1 MYVSARVIRWYFVLG
16 GMMGYRTARGT
27 YQESNHLVDSNYDE
41 RLSNGEV
48 TLTIKYDALEMTVQ
62 VEQAFND
69 NYTTM
74 VMTNTQWTEFRQ
86 RCMNSGYTVVEE

>member
-1 MYVSARVIRWYFVLG
+1 
-16 GMMGYRTARGT
+16 MGYRTARGT
-27 YQESNHLVDSNYDE
+27 YQERNDLIDSNYDE

-48 TLTIKYDALEMTVQ
+48 TLTIKYDTLESTVQ

-74 VMTNTQWTEFRQ
+74 IMTQTQWEEFRI
-86 RCMNSGYTVVEE
+86 RALNSGYNVVEE